1 MPNVQFL
8 GNTMHDKL
16 SNTVSFPALVDGRA
30 IACAISYEAMRD
42 HFGADYYDPVPA
54 FMAHQSIIHQLAEK
68 LISEG
73 RFEGDNKRIV
83 IRSQD
88 VTNFLKTRGR

>member
-1 MPNVQFL
+1 MPTIQFL
-8 GNTMHDKL
+8 GHETHDKL
-16 SNTVSFPALVDGRA
+16 SNTVSFPALVDGRE
-30 IACAISYEAMRD
+30 IACVISYAAMRD
-42 HFGADYYDPVPA
+42 HFGADYYDPIPT
-54 FMAHQSIIHQLAEK
+54 FMAHQRTIHQLTEK
-68 LISEG
+68 LIREG